1 MKPSD
6 TMLAR
11 TAAAASD
18 TSAASNSTPHVGRHA
33 ASAVASPET
42 GAPAQRSGGQLLVD
56 ALKVHGVDHV
66 FGVPGESYL
75 AALDAFHSAAE
86 KIRFVICRQE
96 GGAAYM
102 AEAYGKLTGRPGICF
117 ATRGPGATN
126 ASLGIHTAYQDSSP
140 VILFIGQVGND
151 FVEREAFQE
160 IDFRRMYGQMAK
172 WVAQID
178 RADRVPEYVHRAFHT
193 AVSGRPGP
201 VVLALPEDMLTETA
215 AVADTGRYQRVAA
228 HPGEA
233 DLQKLRA
240 MLAQAKRPFV
250 LLGGSDWTA
259 QACADFRAFAEAN
272 DLPVGT
278 AFRRQ
283 DLYDN
288 RLPNFAGDVGIG
300 INPKLAERVK
310 ACDLLIAIGARMDE
324 MTTAG
329 YSLIAAPRPKS
340 KFVHV
345 HPGAEV
351 LGRVYEA
358 ELLIHSGMPEFA
370 QALRKLAPV
379 EARPWKDA
387 TRAARAEYEAWLQPE
402 PAPGEL
408 HPGEVIAFLRKRLPP
423 ETIVTNGAGNF
434 AGWIHRYYMYP
445 GFRTE
450 LAPTSGSMGYGVP
463 SAVAAKLVHPD
474 RPVISF
480 SGDGDFLM
488 CGQELATAAQYD
500 LKIVFI
506 VMNNGMYGTIRMHQE
521 RDYPGRVSG
530 TELKNPDFAALAR
543 AYGLHGEIVGKTADF
558 EPAFERAM
566 KAKTASLIELRL
578 DPEAITTRTTLSA
591 IRAAALKKKK

>member
-1 MKPSD
+1 M
-6 TMLAR
+6 
-11 TAAAASD
+11 
-18 TSAASNSTPHVGRHA
+18 
-33 ASAVASPET
+33 
-42 GAPAQRSGGQLLVD
+42 AQ
-56 ALKVHGVDHV
+56 
-66 FGVPGESYL
+66 
-75 AALDAFHSAAE
+75 
-86 KIRFVICRQE
+86 
-96 GGAAYM
+96 
-102 AEAYGKLTGRPGICF
+102 AYGKLTGRPGICF

-126 ASLGIHTAYQDSSP
+126 ASPGIHTAYQDSTP

-201 VVLALPEDMLTETA
+201 VVLALPEDMLSETA

-259 QACADFRAFAEAN
+259 PACADLRAFAEAN

-300 INPKLAERVK
+300 ISPKLAERVK

-329 YSLIAAPRPKS
+329 YTLVKAPRPNS

-379 EARPWKDA
+379 ESHPWKDA
-387 TRAARAEYEAWLQPE
+387 TQIARAEYDAWIKPE
-402 PAPGEL
+402 PAPGAV

-434 AGWIHRYYMYP
+434 AGWIHRYYSYP
-445 GFRTE
+445 GYRTE

-506 VMNNGMYGTIRMHQE
+506 VLNNGMYGTIRMHQE

-543 AYGLHGEIVGKTADF
+543 AYGLQGEIVEKTADF

-566 KAKTASLIELRL
+566 KAKIASLIELRI

-591 IRAAALKKKK
+591 IRANALEKKK

>member
-1 MKPSD
+1 
-6 TMLAR
+6 MLAR
-11 TAAAASD
+11 T
-18 TSAASNSTPHVGRHA
+18 
-33 ASAVASPET
+33 
-42 GAPAQRSGGQLLVD
+42 GGQLLVD

-126 ASLGIHTAYQDSSP
+126 AALGIHTAYQDSSP

-160 IDFRRMYGQMAK
+160 IDFRRMYGPMSK

-288 RLPNFAGDVGIG
+288 RLPNYAGDVGIG
-300 INPKLAERVK
+300 INPKLAERIK

-324 MTTAG
+324 MTTSG
-329 YSLIAAPRPKS
+329 YSLIEAPRPKS

-379 EARPWKDA
+379 ESRPWKDA
-387 TRAARAEYEAWLQPE
+387 TKAARAEYEAWLEPE

-434 AGWIHRYYMYP
+434 AGWIHRYYAYP

-450 LAPTSGSMGYGVP
+450 LGPISGSMGYGVP

-506 VMNNGMYGTIRMHQE
+506 VVNNGMYGTIRMHQE

-543 AYGLHGEIVGKTADF
+543 AYGLHGEIVEKTADF
-558 EPAFERAM
+558 APAFERAWQ
-566 KAKTASLIELRL
+566 AKTASLIELRI

-591 IRAAALKKKK
+591 IRAAALKNKK

>member
-6 TMLAR
+6 TTLAR
-11 TAAAASD
+11 T
-18 TSAASNSTPHVGRHA
+18 
-33 ASAVASPET
+33 
-42 GAPAQRSGGQLLVD
+42 GGQLLVD

-75 AALDAFHSAAE
+75 AALDAFHDATE

-117 ATRGPGATN
+117 ATRGPGASN

-160 IDFRRMYGQMAK
+160 IDYRRMYGQMAK

-215 AVADTGRYQRVAA
+215 TVADTGRYQRVAA

-300 INPKLAERVK
+300 ISPKLAERVK

-329 YSLIAAPRPKS
+329 YTLIEAPRPKS

-379 EARPWKDA
+379 ESRPWRDA
-387 TRAARAEYEAWLQPE
+387 TKAARAEYEAWLKPE
-402 PAPGEL
+402 PAPGAL
-408 HPGEVIAFLRKRLPP
+408 HPGEVIAFLGKRLPP
-423 ETIVTNGAGNF
+423 ESIITNGAGNF
-434 AGWIHRYYMYP
+434 AGWIHRYYPYP

-463 SAVAAKLVHPD
+463 SAIAAKLVHPD

-488 CGQELATAAQYD
+488 CGQELATAAQHD

-521 RDYPGRVSG
+521 RNYPGRVSG

-543 AYGLHGEIVGKTADF
+543 AYGLQGEIVEKTADF

-566 KAKTASLIELRL
+566 KAKTASLIELRI

-591 IRAAALKKKK
+591 IRAAALKSKKS

>member
-6 TMLAR
+6 TPLAR
-11 TAAAASD
+11 T
-18 TSAASNSTPHVGRHA
+18 
-33 ASAVASPET
+33 
-42 GAPAQRSGGQLLVD
+42 GGQLLVD

-126 ASLGIHTAYQDSSP
+126 ASLGIHTAYQDSTP

-250 LLGGSDWTA
+250 LAGGSDWTA

-329 YSLIAAPRPKS
+329 YSLIEAPRPKS

-423 ETIVTNGAGNF
+423 ETIITNGAGNF
-434 AGWIHRYYMYP
+434 SGWIHRYYTYP

-591 IRAAALKKKK
+591 IRAAALKNKK